1 MPLAGASDVAR
12 REAHVRWAARYARQ
26 KNIPKALAHFGRA
39 MEFGTTGPVYITIAI
54 YIPRAEA
61 DMARAS
67 YRSQDSVDVP
77 PLLKQA
83 MSPLQDDGSDKSIN
97 TTEKNIARELLKR
110 RVREQHPDRT
120 DRDL

>member
-1 MPLAGASDVAR
+1 MG
-12 REAHVRWAARYARQ
+12 ARYVRQ

-54 YIPRAEA
+54 YIPRVEA

-67 YRSQDSVDVP
+67 YRSQGSVDVP
-77 PLLKQA
+77 
-83 MSPLQDDGSDKSIN
+83 PLQDDGSDKSIN